1 MVKKITTKD
10 LNEMIKDKNMFEKF
24 MAYQLEVDCF
34 YCNWFLP
41 QYKYISEKTKI
52 WKYEWGFGPDFFEWV
67 KKHTGFEVSNPPENV
82 ETYTFNGD
90 RNQKVNLSK
99 NLQRW
104 AKEFYK
110 QDYEKFKYKL

>member
-1 MVKKITTKD
+1 MSFWIENYLCLTR
-10 LNEMIKDKNMFEKF
+10 LSC
-24 MAYQLEVDCF
+24 CF
-34 YCNWFLP
+34 YS
-41 QYKYISEKTKI
+41 ISGKCSHSI
-52 WKYEWGFGPDFFEWV
+52 FEWV

-110 QDYEKFKYKL
+110 RDYEKFKYKL